1 MINLTCGQELDLEVV
16 PHMEKVV
23 GAVAAVLA
31 VVVAEAKG
39 GVYPKPYQGRGT
51 IHEWHGALGYA
62 PNTYSAK
69 GLANALPVDY
79 GRFLSGQMVAG
90 GY

>member
-39 GVYPKPYQGRGT
+39 L
-51 IHEWHGALGYA
+51 W
-62 PNTYSAK
+62 
-69 GLANALPVDY
+69 NATFVACLDILHVSVLPC
-79 GRFLSGQMVAG
+79 
-90 GY
+90 